1 MEGVQKR
8 RGAVLMINFLTKH
21 GEDMTTILVSRLRGC
36 AATGEASRLV
46 EEAAN
51 EIERLARE
59 AWTWSK
65 ACETATKQ
73 LEPVR
78 IDAERYRWLKR
89 QPWVKTKGIHAWGT
103 LLDDAIDE
111 ARHDAPD
118 EFPNAKLTGLAPG
131 KDNK

>member
-1 MEGVQKR
+1 
-8 RGAVLMINFLTKH
+8 
-21 GEDMTTILVSRLRGC
+21 MTTDLVKQLRKLSAENPSPRDC
-36 AATGEASRLV
+36 IDVAADEL
-46 EEAAN
+46 
-51 EIERLARE
+51 ERLCTENANLKRE

-78 IDAERYRWLKR
+78 VDAARYRWLKGR
-89 QPWVKTKGIHAWGT
+89 PWVKTNGIHAWGA

-118 EFPNAKLTGLAPG
+118 ETPNVHS
-131 KDNK
+131 D